1 MDKVEVIVRA
11 SSLHGKREIARLKE
25 NILSGIR
32 TAGGFAVSEVDFPSG
47 EGFPAILVLTGGV
60 EREVLKVV
68 SQLPPPAILIA
79 HPGHNSLP
87 ASLEILARIRQDGG
101 EGRILFGSPE
111 EIAAGLSR
119 ELRVA
124 SAWEELRFS
133 RVGLIGEPSEW
144 LVASDVDRAFLK
156 GRMGIE
162 IVKIPI
168 DELISRVRK
177 AWASRRDLSR
187 FTKEAAEVAEPSAE
201 ELRGAVAIYRA
212 IRELVDEYR
221 LAAFTIRC
229 FDLVTQVQNTGCYAL
244 SRLNDERVPAGC
256 EGDMQALFSLYL
268 GSLLIDRPAFMANV
282 TAVDVGAGKIH
293 LAHCTCPLSLASG
306 YAVRSHFESGIGVGI
321 AAKIPPGPCTVFRLG
336 GERLDHLFVR
346 EGMIEETPP
355 REDLCR
361 TQLGIAIEGPIDTLL
376 TEPLGN
382 HHILLPGR
390 HRKTVEHFF
399 TRFLTP

>member
-1 MDKVEVIVRA
+1 MDKVEVIVQA
-11 SSLHGKREIARLKE
+11 SPLHGKREIARLKQE
-25 NILSGIR
+25 ILSGIEA
-32 TAGGFAVSEVDFPSG
+32 AGGFSVSEAEFPTG
-47 EGFPAILVLTGGV
+47 TGLPAVLVLTGGV

-87 ASLEILARIRQDGG
+87 AALEILARIRQDGG

-111 EIAAGLSR
+111 EIAVGLAR

-124 SAWEELRFS
+124 TAWEELRFS
-133 RVGLIGEPSEW
+133 RIGLIGEPSEW

-156 GRMGIE
+156 GRLGIE
-162 IVKIPI
+162 LIKIPI
-168 DELISRVRK
+168 DEVIARVERVRTP
-177 AWASRRDLSR
+177 RRDVSR
-187 FTKEAAEVAEPSAE
+187 FTKEAETVAEPSVE
-201 ELRGAVAIYRA
+201 ELQGAVAIYAA
-212 IRELVDEYR
+212 IRELVDEYH

-229 FDLVTQVQNTGCYAL
+229 FDLVTRIQNTGCYAL

-256 EGDMQALFSLYL
+256 EGDLQALFSLYL
-268 GSLLIDRPAFMANV
+268 GSLLSGQVTFMGNV
-282 TAVDVGAGKIH
+282 TSVDLNGGKIH

-321 AAKIPPGPCTVFRLG
+321 AAKIPPGPCTILRLG
-336 GERLDHLFVR
+336 GERLDRLFVR
-346 EGMIEETPP
+346 EGVIEAVPP

-361 TQLGIAIEGPIDTLL
+361 TQLAIAVEGEIASIL

-382 HHILLPGR
+382 HHILIPGR
-390 HRKTVEHFF
+390 HRETVERFF
-399 TRFLTP
+399 TRYLIP